1 MTVGNRENIAVLG
14 GGSWGTALADL
25 LATNGHNVA
34 LWVFEPDL
42 AEEMRTTRVNRLF
55 LPDTTLPDS
64 VLITNDMNEALA
76 GRDAVISM
84 GPSAFARA
92 VCSQAAPFIS
102 DDVVLLNAAKGL
114 EPQTLK
120 RMSELL
126 EEVFPNV
133 GSAGIATLSGPTFA
147 KEVAK
152 RRPTAAVVASKN
164 LDTARRFQRMLSC
177 SYFRLYTNSDVV
189 GVEFGGALKNIVAI
203 ASGIVEGLG
212 LGPNT
217 QAALITRGLSE
228 ITRLGAANGA
238 KPVTFQGLSG
248 IGDLVLTCTSRL
260 SRNFTV
266 GLALAQGKRLKQILD
281 GMTMVAEGVGTS
293 KSALQLSNMC
303 NVEMPITKQMC
314 EVMFEGKPPAEAVRE
329 LMARPLKDEMSW

>member
-1 MTVGNRENIAVLG
+1 MTREKRENVVILG
-14 GGSWGTALADL
+14 GGSWGTALARL

-34 LWVFEPDL
+34 LWVFEPEL
-42 AEEMRTTRVNRLF
+42 ADQMRATRVNRVF
-55 LPDTTLPDS
+55 LPQTVLPDS
-64 VLITNDMNEALA
+64 LLVTNDMNEALA
-76 GRDAVISM
+76 GREAIISM
-84 GPSAFARA
+84 GPSAFARP
-92 VCSQAAPFIS
+92 VCSQAAPLIS
-102 DDVVLLNAAKGL
+102 GDVVVLNAAKGL

-120 RMSELL
+120 RMSQVL

-133 GSAGIATLSGPTFA
+133 GAAGIATLSGPTFA

-152 RRPTAAVVASKN
+152 MRPTAAVIASKS
-164 LDTARRFQRMLSC
+164 LETARRFQRMLSC

-228 ITRLGAANGA
+228 MTRLGAANGA
-238 KPVTFQGLSG
+238 KPATFQGLSG

-260 SRNFTV
+260 SRNFSV
-266 GLALAQGKRLKQILD
+266 GLELARGKRLKQILD
-281 GMTMVAEGVGTS
+281 GMSMVAEGVGTS

-303 NVEMPITKQMC
+303 NVEMPITEQMC
-314 EVMFEGKPPAEAVRE
+314 EVMFEDKPPDEAVRE
-329 LMARPLKDEMSW
+329 LMARPLRDEMSW